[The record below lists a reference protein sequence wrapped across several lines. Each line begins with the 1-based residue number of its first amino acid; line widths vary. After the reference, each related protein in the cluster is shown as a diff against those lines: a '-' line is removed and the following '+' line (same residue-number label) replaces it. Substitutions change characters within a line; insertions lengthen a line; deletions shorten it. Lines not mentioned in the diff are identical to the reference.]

1 MHTTQDVSAQWLRR
15 TTPRTHACQVK
26 VQKKKSTTLNF
37 GDLVD
42 HPPLHPGYLHKM
54 FYPLTASF
62 SLSPSSCPTGSAR
75 SIPSL
80 TSYGPETCQSVSS
93 DGIAPKLASP
103 PRRPIFSPT
112 LAFPIGSLFG
122 HFLANSFPT
131 TSSSS
136 FLSSATFRPPGPL
149 PQHFKDNITP
159 LVYEQL
165 LIAQNVFEC
174 AISTSTS
181 TSASKIESSNNPIL
195 PR

>member
-1 MHTTQDVSAQWLRR
+1 MHTTQHVSAQGLKR
-15 TTPRTHACQVK
+15 TTPRAHACQVK
-26 VQKKKSTTLNF
+26 VQKKKSTRLNF

-42 HPPLHPGYLHKM
+42 HPPLHPGYLHKI

-62 SLSPSSCPTGSAR
+62 SLFYCTKISEPSSQTNF
-75 SIPSL
+75 
-80 TSYGPETCQSVSS
+80 
-93 DGIAPKLASP
+93 LAN
-103 PRRPIFSPT
+103 IVFSNWIT
-112 LAFPIGSLFG
+112 FF

-149 PQHFKDNITP
+149 PQHVKDNITP

-165 LIAQNVFEC
+165 LIAQNVLEC

-181 TSASKIESSNNPIL
+181 TSASNIEEVSPSQPDRVVTIQFYQGLDLVADRCKN
-195 PR
+195 